1 MIRRPPRSTRTDT
14 LLPYTTLFRSYYL
27 IVDVELLAEIVAE
40 VAPELT
46 VTAGPGA
53 VVVATADGESA
64 PRTLERRTSLTAA
77 AAERLVS
84 TDSNEGGEVV
94 DLIDS
99 AAEEVLRVGGWAHW
113 YGCGGVREW
122 RPEIGVCS
130 EGRTDEDGSG
140 R

>member
-1 MIRRPPRSTRTDT
+1 M
-14 LLPYTTLFRSYYL
+14 YYL

-84 TDSNEGGEVV
+84 TGSTEVVVVV

-99 AAEEVLRVGGWAHW
+99 AAEEVLRLAGWSYW
-113 YGCGGVREW
+113 DRRGRLRLW
-122 RPEIGVCS
+122 LPEIGVRLDRKSTRLNYSYQC
-130 EGRTDEDGSG
+130 
-140 R
+140 

>member
-1 MIRRPPRSTRTDT
+1 M
-14 LLPYTTLFRSYYL
+14 YYR
-27 IVDVELLAEIVAE
+27 IVDVERLAAIVAE

-84 TDSNEGGEVV
+84 TGSTEVVVVV
-94 DLIDS
+94 DLLDS
-99 AAEEVLRVGGWAHW
+99 
-113 YGCGGVREW
+113 
-122 RPEIGVCS
+122 
-130 EGRTDEDGSG
+130 GSG
-140 R
+140 EVFRLAGWSYWDQIGRESGGERGCQSG